1 VWGSHW
7 GVSDDET
14 ALTFPCDAFVT
25 DPELEAWRGVTVHAP
40 ADEVWPWVTQIRVA
54 PYSFDWID
62 NGGRRSPRRL
72 LGLPE
77 PKAGETFTACA
88 GRPVGRIVAVEP
100 GRSLTGVIG
109 KCYLSY
115 VVLPGPEGTSRLL
128 LKLVMDTNR
137 VVAAALSLGD
147 LVMARRQLLN
157 LKALA
162 ETVPRTRREVRR
174 TSVVGASR
182 EQVWQV
188 VTTGEGINDEL
199 RPLLR
204 MTTPR
209 GVGSLD
215 LDAVEPGTRL
225 GRSVLLLGGLLP
237 VDYDDIGIAEIEPG
251 HRFLERST
259 MLSMRSWQHE
269 RVVED
274 VEVGCRVTDVL
285 TFEPRLPLAL
295 VPGALDL
302 LERVVGLLFTHRHRR
317 LARRFGAAR
326 PR

>member
-1 VWGSHW
+1 MP
-7 GVSDDET
+7 
-14 ALTFPCDAFVT
+14 FPCDAFVSE
-25 DPELEAWRGVTVHAP
+25 PELEAWRGATVHA
-40 ADEVWPWVTQIRVA
+40 AAHEVWPWVTQIRVA

-72 LGLPE
+72 LGLAE
-77 PKAGETFTACA
+77 PRVGDAFTACA
-88 GRPVGRIVAVEP
+88 GRPVGRIVSVDP
-100 GRSLTGVIG
+100 GRSLTGVIWG
-109 KCYLSY
+109 CYLSY
-115 VVLPGPEGTSRLL
+115 VVVPDSEGTSRLL
-128 LKLVMDTNR
+128 LKLVMDTDR
-137 VVAAALSLGD
+137 VTAAALTLGD

-162 ETVPRTRREVRR
+162 EAVPRTRREVRR
-174 TSVVGASR
+174 TSTISASR

-188 VTTGEGINDEL
+188 VTTAEGINDEL
-199 RPLLR
+199 RPWLR

-225 GRSVLLLGGLLP
+225 GRSVLLLGGVLP
-237 VDYDDIGIAEIEPG
+237 FDYDDLGIAEIEPG

-269 RVVED
+269 RILED
-274 VEVGCRVTDVL
+274 AEGGCRVTDVL
-285 TFEPRLPLAL
+285 TFDPRPPLAL
-295 VPGALDL
+295 VPGAPDL

-317 LARRFGAAR
+317 LAHRFGVAR